1 MWKGTTPIYRSR
13 SSEGKHAD
21 TPIRPSP
28 HPSPTPPSP
37 PHDLPVEVS
46 RKGNTPIRRS
56 APHPTPAQ
64 PHPAHPTIYRSR
76 SSEGK
81 HADTPIRP
89 SPHPSPTPPSPP
101 HDLPVEVLGRETR
114 RYADPPLTPP
124 QPHPAHPTIYRSRS
138 SEGKHADTPIRPSPH
153 PSPTPPSPPHDLPV
167 EVLGRETRRYADPPL
182 TPPQPNPTIYRSRS
196 SEGKNADTP
205 IRPSPHLSPTPP
217 SPPHDLPVEVLAK
230 ETLTRR
236 YADPPLTPPQP
247 NPTQPTPPS
256 PPTTPFKIRTP
267 TTPEL
272 RGWSFG
278 LMGHHADVRR
288 SIREIRRY
296 APLAVRGV
304 TVYRWCLGAQLFWG
318 RCLLALCVLAQD
330 RGSPPMEA

>member
-1 MWKGTTPIYRSR
+1 MIYRSR
-13 SSEGKHAD
+13 SSG
-21 TPIRPSP
+21 
-28 HPSPTPPSP
+28 
-37 PHDLPVEVS
+37 
-46 RKGNTPIRRS
+46 
-56 APHPTPAQ
+56 PAQ

-89 SPHPSPTPPSPP
+89 SPHPSPTPPSHPRFA
-101 HDLPVEVLGRETR
+101 GRGAR
-114 RYADPPLTPP
+114 KGNTPM
-124 QPHPAHPTIYRSRS
+124 
-138 SEGKHADTPIRPSPH
+138 PIRPSPH

-182 TPPQPNPTIYRSRS
+182 TPPQPNPT
-196 SEGKNADTP
+196 
-205 IRPSPHLSPTPP
+205 
-217 SPPHDLPVEVLAK
+217 
-230 ETLTRR
+230 
-236 YADPPLTPPQP
+236 
-247 NPTQPTPPS
+247 QPT

-296 APLAVRGV
+296 VPLAVRGV

-318 RCLLALCVLAQD
+318 RCLLALCILAQD